1 MSYMSGMGS
10 SAQLSPEYIAAM
22 QRQSIERLEALER
35 RRLTERIVFG
45 GALLAAATSLY
56 VLMNRGR
63 R

>member
-10 SAQLSPEYIAAM
+10 SALFSPEHIPAM
-22 QRQSIERLEALER
+22 QRQSIERLER

-45 GALLAAATSLY
+45 GALLAAATTPY
-56 VLMNRGR
+56 VLMNMGR